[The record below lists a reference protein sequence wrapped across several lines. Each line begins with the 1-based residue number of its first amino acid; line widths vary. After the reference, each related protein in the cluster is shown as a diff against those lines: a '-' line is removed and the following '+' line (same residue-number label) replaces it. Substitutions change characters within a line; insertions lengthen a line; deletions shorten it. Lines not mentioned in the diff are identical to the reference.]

1 MPNKSSVSSSPNYSF
16 GVGYKLK
23 SIEGT
28 SKMVSFIVRAYYE
41 TKVAK
46 SGPRKP
52 DYIRYK

>member
-1 MPNKSSVSSSPNYSF
+1 MPNRLSVGSSPNYYL

-23 SIEGT
+23 LIKGT
-28 SKMVSFIVRAYYE
+28 SKMVSFIVGAYYE

>member
-1 MPNKSSVSSSPNYSF
+1 MPNRLSVGSSPNYYL
-16 GVGYKLK
+16 GAGYKLK
-23 SIEGT
+23 LIKGT
-28 SKMVSFIVRAYYE
+28 GKMVSFIVGACYE